1 MIFWAVSSGSDTTT
15 GGNVLSFCFVDI
27 TLISNHL
34 LSLHAGAPAAALK
47 NIPTVPISALAD
59 TILCK
64 STFPLVPTTF
74 MINYSQLPARRF
86 DHCLG
91 FYETNT

>member
-1 MIFWAVSSGSDTTT
+1 M
-15 GGNVLSFCFVDI
+15 LSFCFVDI

-59 TILCK
+59 AI
-64 STFPLVPTTF
+64 
-74 MINYSQLPARRF
+74 LPALSRLRTATFASPLFPMSREGQMEDGGVGRTCSCGRQRRVP
-86 DHCLG
+86 
-91 FYETNT
+91 N